1 MYRKIVSNLG
11 VRAIRTLGWKIT
23 ARMWL
28 GFLLYLPEI
37 IRVRNLFPMD
47 KFMSTLT
54 SIKIKSKFGRFTIN
68 PSRIDNLIAE
78 ESSAFSSV
86 RELYVKDCYLR
97 YHQIDRNEIKTLVD
111 LGANRGMV
119 SAMFTPVAERIVAIE
134 AQEKYN
140 QVIQEIITVQN
151 KFANVSI
158 GNYFVGSN
166 EFILQNEHKVT
177 FAFIQQHYGLT
188 SIDFLKMDI
197 EGSEFDII
205 HGLPFPIIKYISME
219 VHRDIGDP
227 GTIAQVL
234 SLNNF
239 GYILAD
245 SSFVI
250 TQDYNKVDYIYA
262 WNNSLVSRK
271 N

>member
-1 MYRKIVSNLG
+1 
-11 VRAIRTLGWKIT
+11 
-23 ARMWL
+23 MWL
-28 GFLLYLPEI
+28 GFLLYLPQI
-37 IRVRNLFPMD
+37 IRTRNLFPLD
-47 KFMSTLT
+47 KFMSPLT
-54 SIKIKSKFGRFTIN
+54 AIKIKGKFGRFTIN
-68 PSRIDNLIAE
+68 PSRIDSLISE

-97 YHQIDRNEIKTLVD
+97 YHQIDCNEIKTLVD

-119 SAMFTPVAERIVAIE
+119 SAMFTPVADKIVAIE

-140 QVIQEIITVQN
+140 QVIHEIITVQN
-151 KFANVSI
+151 KFANVSV

-166 EFILQNEHKVT
+166 EFTLQSEHKVS
-177 FAFIQQHYGLT
+177 FAFIQQHYGLK

-205 HGLPFPIIKYISME
+205 GELPYPIIKYISME
-219 VHRDIGDP
+219 VHRDFGDP
-227 GTIAQVL
+227 RTIAQVL

-262 WNNSLVSRK
+262 WNNSLVSRNK
-271 N
+271 